1 MGDEAAAVNGL
12 AGPAT
17 ASTVAVVVTMQPD
30 PDVIEH
36 IRTLAGQTMRVIV
49 VDNGSGPDA
58 VSTLDAIAA
67 MPAVDLIRNPE
78 NLGIA
83 RALNQGAEAAAAL
96 GAEWLLALDQDT
108 EPGQEMVRIAA
119 DCFESYPEHDRV
131 AVIGSASTAA
141 LPQTSGQA
149 DQGRPW
155 IDVKYVITAGS
166 FVPLA
171 VFRALGGFRDDLF
184 VDYVDIEFCLRAR
197 ARGYRVLACRTPA
210 MTHRVGRPTVRRI
223 GGRAVK
229 TTNHTAVRRYY
240 MTRNRILI
248 WRCYWRTDT
257 RFVVRDIVVS
267 RIELLKVLLFEQDRR
282 RKMRAIL
289 AGTVDGVRG
298 ISGRKVFAT
307 DESSRKA

>member
-1 MGDEAAAVNGL
+1 L
-12 AGPAT
+12 
-17 ASTVAVVVTMQPD
+17 
-30 PDVIEH
+30 
-36 IRTLAGQTMRVIV
+36 RVIV
-49 VDNGSGPDA
+49 VDNGSGPA
-58 VSTLDAIAA
+58 AASTLDSIAA
-67 MPAVDLIRNPE
+67 LPSVAVIRNPE

-83 RALNQGAEAAAAL
+83 RALNQGADAAADL
-96 GAEWLLALDQDT
+96 GAEWLLTIDQDT
-108 EPGQEMVRIAA
+108 VPGPEIVRIAA

-131 AVIGSASTAA
+131 AVIGSASIAA
-141 LPQTSGQA
+141 LPQTAGQA
-149 DQGRPW
+149 DPGRPW

-197 ARGYRVLACRTPA
+197 SRGYRVLACRTPA
-210 MTHRVGRPTVRRI
+210 MTHRVGRPTARRI

-248 WRCYWRTDT
+248 WRRYWRTDT

-267 RIELLKVLLFEQDRR
+267 RIELLKVLLFERDRT
-282 RKMRAIL
+282 RKLRAIL